1 MWRGKAPPVEPF
13 TGEDPAVKIDDWL
26 PILRRASQWNGW
38 SQEEQLLQFAG
49 HLRGRALQEWDLL
62 SEKDRASF
70 DAAVLALSE

>member
-1 MWRGKAPPVEPF
+1 MPPVEPF

-62 SEKDRASF
+62 SEKDRASC